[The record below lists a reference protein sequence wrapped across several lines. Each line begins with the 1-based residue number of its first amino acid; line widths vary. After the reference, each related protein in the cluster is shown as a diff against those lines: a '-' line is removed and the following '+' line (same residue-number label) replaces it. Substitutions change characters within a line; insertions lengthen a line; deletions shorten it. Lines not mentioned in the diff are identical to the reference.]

1 MSGHRS
7 SRLVPSQQFSVPPG
21 PEMPLHLPYTY
32 STLGAAIKASL
43 EAMLWTVRA
52 ATTPLCC
59 QYCSKVEFTII
70 VVRTKCRWFPTQQP
84 GGRVCTT
91 PAGQRLDLW
100 LLGGVRV
107 GFKCSLV
114 RGNKRRCAWMALG
127 ISPPPS
133 VALLLLSGF
142 TTPTLGCWEPP
153 RPRQT
158 ACCRNARALQNSLQ
172 TVLLHGFYP
181 MTQFLESCYREFRRY
196 GKQASKSKYS
206 WLLNA
211 IACVIILLHSTNW

>member
-70 VVRTKCRWFPTQQP
+70 VVRTKCRWFPTQP
-84 GGRVCTT
+84 GGRVYTT
-91 PAGQRLDLW
+91 PAGQRLDLAESGSALNAPW
-100 LLGGVRV
+100 CEEIRGD
-107 GFKCSLV
+107 V
-114 RGNKRRCAWMALG
+114 RGRPWAYLPQC
-127 ISPPPS
+127 

-142 TTPTLGCWEPP
+142 TTPTLGGWEPP

-158 ACCRNARALQNSLQ
+158 ACCRNARALQNS
-172 TVLLHGFYP
+172 F
-181 MTQFLESCYREFRRY
+181 
-196 GKQASKSKYS
+196 
-206 WLLNA
+206 
-211 IACVIILLHSTNW
+211 

>member
-70 VVRTKCRWFPTQQP
+70 VVRTKCRWFPTHSQVGVSVQHP
-84 GGRVCTT
+84 RGKGSI
-91 PAGQRLDLW
+91 W
-100 LLGGVRV
+100 LGGVRV

-114 RGNKRRCAWMALG
+114 RGNKRRCARMALG

-142 TTPTLGCWEPP
+142 TTPTLGGRLR

-158 ACCRNARALQNSLQ
+158 ARCRKATCVQKFHPDPS
-172 TVLLHGFYP
+172 
-181 MTQFLESCYREFRRY
+181 
-196 GKQASKSKYS
+196 
-206 WLLNA
+206 
-211 IACVIILLHSTNW
+211 IA

>member
-1 MSGHRS
+1 MTPLTSVDLAS
-7 SRLVPSQQFSVPPG
+7 VWPQQFTPSPLLPPG
-21 PEMPLHLPYTY
+21 PEMALHLPYTY

-70 VVRTKCRWFPTQQP
+70 VVRTKCRWFPTHSQVGVSVQHP
-84 GGRVCTT
+84 RGKGSI
-91 PAGQRLDLW
+91 W
-100 LLGGVRV
+100 LGGVRV

-142 TTPTLGCWEPP
+142 TTPTLGGGSDGLATRPP
-153 RPRQT
+153 AAEKPHRAKNSIQTLLFHDSILCRQLFSGIPSQWKAT
-158 ACCRNARALQNSLQ
+158 EKNA
-172 TVLLHGFYP
+172 
-181 MTQFLESCYREFRRY
+181 
-196 GKQASKSKYS
+196 
-206 WLLNA
+206 
-211 IACVIILLHSTNW
+211 

>member
-1 MSGHRS
+1 MNLSQLVTALRWVPGDS
-7 SRLVPSQQFSVPPG
+7 SLTSVDLASVWPHQFTPSPSMPPG
-21 PEMPLHLPYTY
+21 PEMVLHLPYTY

-70 VVRTKCRWFPTQQP
+70 VVRTKCRWFPTHSQVGVSVQHP
-84 GGRVCTT
+84 RGKGSI
-91 PAGQRLDLW
+91 W
-100 LLGGVRV
+100 LGGVRV

-142 TTPTLGCWEPP
+142 TTPTLGGGSDGLATRPP
-153 RPRQT
+153 AAEKPP
-158 ACCRNARALQNSLQ
+158 CKKFHPDPSI
-172 TVLLHGFYP
+172 P
-181 MTQFLESCYREFRRY
+181 
-196 GKQASKSKYS
+196 
-206 WLLNA
+206 
-211 IACVIILLHSTNW
+211 

>member
-70 VVRTKCRWFPTQQP
+70 VVRTKCRWFPTHSQ
-84 GGRVCTT
+84 V
-91 PAGQRLDLW
+91 
-100 LLGGVRV
+100 GVSVQHPR
-107 GFKCSLV
+107 GKGSICGWAESGSALNAPWCEEIRGDV
-114 RGNKRRCAWMALG
+114 RGWPWAYLL
-127 ISPPPS
+127 PS

-142 TTPTLGCWEPP
+142 TTPTLGGRGGSNGLARPP
-153 RPRQT
+153 AAEKPMQKIPSRPF
-158 ACCRNARALQNSLQ
+158 NS
-172 TVLLHGFYP
+172 
-181 MTQFLESCYREFRRY
+181 MTQYFAGNFSREFRRN
-196 GKQASKSKYS
+196 GKQQGK
-206 WLLNA
+206 
-211 IACVIILLHSTNW
+211 CVALSL